1 MSQQSSSAK
10 LDSTWGQFSTKTAAE
25 TTQAKLEEAG
35 IAPEKITLE
44 TEDFSTPIKIEDT
57 QAIANLKVGAIAGG
71 VMGFLI
77 GLSISLILNDFAREG
92 LAAFSNFQTIHYF
105 APIMGAIVGAV
116 GMSLIAGITGANVP
130 QANAKDNPTES
141 KRYVVVVKG
150 TAAETR
156 LAREIVAQQGGL
168 VEEADR
174 R

>member
-1 MSQQSSSAK
+1 
-10 LDSTWGQFSTKTAAE
+10 
-25 TTQAKLEEAG
+25 
-35 IAPEKITLE
+35 
-44 TEDFSTPIKIEDT
+44 
-57 QAIANLKVGAIAGG
+57 
-71 VMGFLI
+71 MGFLI